1 MKIGEPYL
9 DKLSSSS
16 CRSAEATNIC
26 GGSILQQG
34 RVTILFLGLAHALDH
49 SFLSALP
56 PILLLIVNDLGLSLG
71 EVSLAATFG
80 YLLFGAGALV
90 GGPLSDRIGEGRV
103 VFISLALSGVSTLIL
118 LIDRRFAG
126 LFAAFILMSGWSSF
140 YHPTANSLIS
150 KAYHGEVGRV
160 MGVHG
165 VGGSIGQIFVPSVA
179 VFLALAVGWRFS
191 FVFFGV
197 LSIVTSVYFIRLRL
211 TGKRETETKHKG
223 SPILRDSRFW
233 ALFVYNIMM
242 GLYYRGT
249 ELFLPAYLT
258 MVRGLSIETSGMAV
272 SLLMAFGVLG
282 QFLGGTGTDRMGG
295 ANALFIESALVAVGF
310 ACLQLQNPVAAVVF
324 LFLFGVAFYATQPTT
339 NALTAEIASP
349 DQRGL
354 VYGIMFFLVFGLGSV
369 SSAMAGHVAE
379 IFGLQST
386 FSAMFLLS
394 LFALAS
400 SIVLRRRWSPKGRS

>member
-1 MKIGEPYL
+1 M
-9 DKLSSSS
+9 
-16 CRSAEATNIC
+16 
-26 GGSILQQG
+26 QQG
-34 RVTILFLGLAHALDH
+34 RITILFLGLAHALDH
-49 SFLSALP
+49 SFLSVLP
-56 PILLLIVNDLGLSLG
+56 PVLLLVVNDLGLSLG
-71 EVSLAATFG
+71 EVGLAATFG

-118 LIDRRFAG
+118 LVNRGFVG
-126 LFAAFILMSGWSSF
+126 LVAALILMSGWSSF

-150 KAYHGEVGRV
+150 KAYRGEVGRV
-160 MGVHG
+160 MAAHG
-165 VGGSIGQIFVPSVA
+165 VGGSIGQVFVPSVA
-179 VFLALAVGWRFS
+179 IFLALVAGWRFS

-197 LSIVTSVYFIRLRL
+197 LSMVTSVYFIRLRL
-211 TGKRETETKHKG
+211 AGKREIETKRQR
-223 SPILRDSRFW
+223 SLILKDSRFW
-233 ALFVYNIMM
+233 ALFAYNIMM

-249 ELFLPAYLT
+249 ELFFPAYLT
-258 MVRGLSIETSGMAV
+258 KVRGLSIEISGIAV

-295 ANALFIESALVAVGF
+295 ANALVIESAAVVVGF
-310 ACLQLQNPVAAVVF
+310 ACLQLQNPVAAVIF

-369 SSAMAGHVAE
+369 SSAMAGYVAE
-379 IFGLQST
+379 NFGLQLA

-394 LFALAS
+394 LLALAS
-400 SIVLRRRWSPKGRS
+400 SLLLRREWSPRSRLQT